1 MKQAVRTNAHK
12 HNLPSTIPTFLNGQL
27 MSIFEMR
34 KEKKQEKRKE
44 LGAKPISNLDLL
56 LTQL

>member
-1 MKQAVRTNAHK
+1 MHPCNIHT
-12 HNLPSTIPTFLNGQL
+12 TIPTFSNGQL